1 MQFEDLDP
9 GDEAQ
14 RYGHYIYLTAAEA
27 VGAGDALTVNGNG
40 EAALT
45 TEGGSDDVAGVA
57 YIDAAA
63 GEEVTIKT
71 NGPVVAAIG
80 GGAAAGD
87 SVGSNGGTAG
97 QGGGELTPDGNEYVL
112 LEVDDTGDYG
122 LVAQRP

>member
-14 RYGHYIYLTAAEA
+14 RYGHYLYLTAAEA
-27 VGAGDALTVNGNG
+27 VEAGEAVTVNSDGDAALLGDGAGN
-40 EAALT
+40 
-45 TEGGSDDVAGVA
+45 DVAGVA

-71 NGPVVAAIG
+71 NGPVVAAVG
-80 GGAAAGD
+80 GDAAAGV
-87 SVGSNGGTAG
+87 SVGSHDGTGAAG
-97 QGGGELTPDGNEYVL
+97 AGELGDEGDEYMVLETDGNGYA
-112 LEVDDTGDYG
+112 

>member
-14 RYGHYIYLTAAEA
+14 RYGHYLYLTAAEA
-27 VGAGDALTVNGNG
+27 VEAGEAVTVNTDGDAALLT
-40 EAALT
+40 
-45 TEGGSDDVAGVA
+45 GGDDVAGVA

-71 NGPVVAAIG
+71 NGPVVAAVG
-80 GGAAAGD
+80 GDAAAGL
-87 SVGSNGGTAG
+87 SVGSHDGTGAAG
-97 QGGGELTPDGNEYVL
+97 AGELGDEGDEYMVLETDGNGYA
-112 LEVDDTGDYG
+112 